1 MDAITT
7 NQLLK
12 KHFLIV
18 VSLFLLVSTTEFLW
32 MENLYGK
39 DDLVEVE
46 SEFGNQFEEES
57 SLSLLKLKLSNIGW
71 ANMANGLQPCNF
83 DIPFSAPSEHPTK
96 SVEVAPDQRLYL
108 LYCQLRHHC

>member
-32 MENLYGK
+32 MENLSGK
-39 DDLVEVE
+39 EDLFEVE
-46 SEFGNQFEEES
+46 SELGNQLEEKS
-57 SLSLLKLKLSNIGW
+57 SLSLLKLKLFDMGGANIGN
-71 ANMANGLQPCNF
+71 APQPFNY
-83 DIPFSAPSEHPTK
+83 DIPFFVPSEHPAK
-96 SVEVAPDQRLYL
+96 SVEVAPDQRRYL